1 MAGKP
6 VISEDQVRDAVRR
19 GVRTMTIPPNALVTP
34 LAADTARAAGLTL
47 QRGTPELSPSGAT
60 SELSRPG
67 GGSGTQATHAA
78 PPSAARPAAP
88 PMALAIG
95 SDHGGY
101 AMKTEL
107 IPVLEKAG
115 FHVLDVGTDSP
126 TSCDYP
132 DFAYGVARMVTT
144 GRARLGIMI
153 DGAGLGS
160 AMVCNK
166 VPGIRAACAYNEFTA
181 WNARAHNNAN
191 VLTLGSRT
199 LGIEVVK
206 RIAHTFLTTEFEG
219 GRHAARI
226 AKLTDIE
233 ARFARD

>member
-1 MAGKP
+1 MAGKT
-6 VISEDQVRDAVRR
+6 VISEAHIRDALRR
-19 GVRTMTIPPNALVTP
+19 GLRTMTIAPNALVTP
-34 LAADTARAAGLTL
+34 LAADAARAGGLAL
-47 QRGTPELSPSGAT
+47 QRGTPDLAPSAH
-60 SELSRPG
+60 
-67 GGSGTQATHAA
+67 ADHAA
-78 PPSAARPAAP
+78 PPKS
-88 PMALAIG
+88 LAIG
-95 SDHGGY
+95 SDHGGH

-115 FHVLDVGTDSP
+115 YHVLDVGTDAP

-132 DFAYGVARMVTT
+132 DFAYGVARMVSS
-144 GRARLGIMI
+144 GRTRLGIMI
-153 DGAGLGS
+153 DGAGIGS

-206 RIAHTFLTTEFEG
+206 RIVDVFLTTDFEG

-233 ARFARD
+233 TRFARD